1 MNCEDLDKRTKAY
14 KQCLENNKGLG
25 DIVESITEKTG
36 IKKVVKAISKAV
48 GVDCGCEKR
57 KEVLNKIE
65 FNINTR
71 HKPVRCFTPDRLKS
85 YGEFIERRVPKTWE
99 RYQVDYLVEMY
110 NHIFAVDY
118 RRTFQSCMDCN
129 GKQVQNIQNNL
140 DKVYNEQ
147 INE

>member
-1 MNCEDLDKRTKAY
+1 MNCEDIDKRTKAY

-36 IKKVVKAISKAV
+36 VKKVVKAISKAV

-85 YGEFIERRVPKTWE
+85 YGEFIERRVP
-99 RYQVDYLVEMY
+99 
-110 NHIFAVDY
+110 
-118 RRTFQSCMDCN
+118 RRGNVT
-129 GKQVQNIQNNL
+129 K
-140 DKVYNEQ
+140 
-147 INE
+147 